1 MAGFSLTGSVGFLL
15 LAYCAYIYGY
25 GVIEHILGFFIV
37 MLPAGI
43 LGAGLGALLG
53 LLFWIFIDKF
63 IVHPLE
69 MISKLFHDGCD
80 FLIKGIA
87 VKSKRAFREL
97 RARFSKE
104 KSDKFPLSLDNG
116 GDFWSDFYCHSPN
129 VFFGEGNLAQR
140 HYQSD
145 LVIQAFPKRLIKKGI
160 YRKSKPWYD
169 SIPLALNSP
178 SARKI
183 AKSIEALK
191 RIKPR
196 GKNKGISERARRL
209 EKETAVIEVDMPSHF
224 LLYGRDVFNQAYY
237 QVTHV
242 GKGSRTIYV
251 PMMFME
257 DVEDLSYIATIL
269 HHDQMEIE
277 DFSKFL
283 ERGEIVTNKV
293 VEDAHAKAMKV
304 DPFGVYR
311 RISIRCRRMMAVSDM
326 FTVAVV
332 RKQREQARREIAKEE
347 KRLQDMEMLHSVSN
361 KEALE
366 PRIILDRLSRL
377 HILMACLY
385 DFEDSRDKAVKHY
398 GLAIESLKGIEE
410 NPDIDTGWLPMQINF
425 RIVYIL
431 ARQKMLS
438 RLRREMVFLSRLEIG
453 REASESE
460 QESFRTLMEY
470 GFYSV
475 RHEVIGILKKHLSNT
490 ILNRASGTEYARI
503 LEAIKFI
510 KRCKYFPNKGK
521 DGQNKPLD
529 NGGLKLSHQYEA
541 MICHSINVFVRDLSS
556 TTAFRNGKVTISRE
570 GLTGKITQDLKY
582 LHQGLKPLVKFIGL
596 SIKSVNEG
604 GQKIKIR
611 GYHLDN
617 PALCFLL
624 PINPVCEIDIAQ
636 VQPLTENDLPDELN
650 ALLRDYQDY
659 YFGESLVVTFS
670 NQSLDN
676 GGTSFPGTDNARI
689 KVLILCNQN
698 KERSPLA
705 AAMLRN
711 NLPEDLKGKV
721 EIASAAIYDIAPDPT
736 IDMYTEKDPILSR
749 HSPRCH
755 TDADIKEA
763 KIIFVMT
770 ARQKETILRLYPGC
784 EDKVRLFLE
793 EGDLNT
799 CMQDH
804 PSTSELF
811 LPSAIPYKHLR
822 RQIEENL
829 NSVFRSVRKVVS
841 ENWKQDDTAR
851 KAIND
856 GVVFININDLIESP
870 LRFTHRPSPG
880 KQIKGTLGSGSSSH
894 PEPGCQFPEVIINN
908 AASTRIFKNELINEM
923 ILGGYRP
930 DILNFSLDD
939 AVDEEKSLIF
949 NYGVIE
955 VVVFN
960 VKIEFWKGM
969 KVFSLI
975 RNKKVIG
982 HGASIYYASEKETKF
997 RFGIHGG
1004 RNARADRQYRG
1015 MGLGSMVF
1023 PVLLDILANQK
1034 IYGDKMVG
1042 FLEVWQTFADW
1053 FSEDTIRGMESIV
1066 RIAKRYGFSGGRISV
1081 YDLRVGLDFRKH
1093 SLIDKSLDNGGKKK
1107 PIEAGVT
1114 LSGINKAMP
1123 VEVILEDF
1131 EKGVQELLE
1140 HPTVES
1146 VSVESIYCYYKEKIE
1161 KSVITA
1167 YLVDRGFNKIDK
1179 DLYSL
1184 PENTVSARQPSLDN
1198 GGQENF
1204 LHSVNVWDIS
1214 DSDRKLIRLCLKFF
1228 FKRGVYFETHL
1239 DDVEQEVFCAFIEAR
1254 KNNRGISEDEL
1265 RKLSWRTITA
1275 ILRGEKSRR
1284 QLKND
1289 MYHKKT
1295 RVVYENS
1302 FAGRLRELM
1311 DKNDLM
1317 PRDIMRIIGVG
1328 KSTLW
1333 FWLKGK
1339 TMPSRENTLK
1349 LAKYFNVTVWYF
1361 LSGMEKEEFMV
1372 QQVSPEDKT
1381 EYGNLVARKIKL
1393 LMYEK
1398 NLTMDELAKKVGV
1411 TKAAVSVWMKGR
1423 VLRLPL
1429 KRKRKIAKA
1438 FGEKTTDIFG
1448 KHRRIKKSNSQSSL
1462 DNGGKMTVREL
1473 FARNEKLA
1481 GVTSPALRHFGFGEG
1496 YASGQGAVEKTEE
1509 WLRTQEAQAV
1519 GWNPE
1524 ALHNFIAVVTEIEK
1538 NAANCINEDVS
1549 RVEFPRIILD
1559 DFQGGA
1565 AAYDE
1570 ELDALVIPLTPPLK
1584 AKLTIAD
1591 IAEAINEEIAH
1602 RIFALGFPFAIQ
1614 SQGQK
1619 EFFVACGLK
1628 DKEERS
1634 HKYLTMRLSIEEQS
1648 KLVRIMK
1655 AFYDLPDYFYEEVL
1669 VDKLQAYF
1677 FPDFL
1682 KEARRSIN
1690 SRNSYFAAPQAV
1702 DDHSSLGDLGFF
1714 AYFVLMGELTG
1725 DLEYTKKV
1733 TDNAKELILRR
1744 QSGRNK
1750 DDFQLEIE
1758 ELSDEPREYT
1768 ADEPEFFD
1776 SLVDAFRI
1784 VFNAVNLKA
1793 EINQSLDN
1801 GGFFSYRI
1809 DTNRL
1814 RQNNERSF
1822 FPYPHAEVPNS
1833 KRSQFL
1839 LFRGW
1844 RAIGFLGGVQCF
1856 GTQARLAGTFAAA
1869 AGILDKE
1876 EQFIRPDTRAP
1887 PKKSYKTDD
1896 TRRRLSAEIFLS
1908 AFDNGGQNNILGKDE
1923 AKEKRHRFSRF
1934 IKGFIL
1940 GFAESKEEITEID
1953 IRQIGY
1959 LYWTIEHGDL
1969 DMITVF
1975 ESVIPIAP
1983 YRSREDSS
1991 TLTEIEDFDG
2001 NIIAQFNNHEVIPQQ
2016 VNDFLRWIN
2025 LPQRVY

>member
-1 MAGFSLTGSVGFLL
+1 CISAEDNDLADNALNKAFENVYQHGRNANNEDRGALLLRFRILSPKRGRFSFILLDRGKGFIDRYGKNAPIEKAVLPGVSFGEKGKLGMGLTIMVDNSDHILITTVTGQGKRKLCRHWEKGFDAEQFHHDAPVESGTRVVFIRDVSLRERENKQDAIRPTGQIRRNFLKTILFAGVLYSSSGNNLMAQQGLNVDVSKKINDQTQGKFPELIGRINNVVSKLLLKHSQRYYDIEVIDVVFKEGNPCPVRVYINKAKGATPRPAFKNVFFSLEDIKNPGLKEAKIAEVETVIYGEKFKGVSKEGLNWISYILKVLLAATGLGLLVLIIRDAGARLYRYRIFRHRERVRKEQHQREINQASQRAGRGHQDRQKSNKRRNSFSVPILPFIYTGHNSGQALSIPELVMFLAVLLLVPVLYKVIQRVFSKNSFDAKSIFIENDEGLGISAKIKAGVSENEFSRLLKDWGIFDIPADPFKIKRAVLVGPDKKMQGFIEYAVIGEDCSILEIQRIWHVEKMPEGFAKGAVYILYINTEPEREHRKVAVGLLRYAIEESLRAGGKGVVAGRNVIKSFWSEVTGSKSLYCVEKMGSKKPALWIEEKPSKEIMQKNNLKINGQLVIFSSKGARQFISRYGRLQKKLLRKSTLHQYTYRKTKERAGLFVMAGFSLTGSVGFLL

-283 ERGEIVTNKV
+283 ERGEIVTNKA
-293 VEDAHAKAMKV
+293 VEDAHAKAMEV

-347 KRLQDMEMLHSVSN
+347 KRLQDMAMLHSVSN

-570 GLTGKITQDLKY
+570 GLIGKITQDLKY

-617 PALCFLL
+617 PALRFLL

-705 AAMLRN
+705 AAMLRD

-721 EIASAAIYDIAPDPT
+721 EIASAAIYDIAPDLT

-841 ENWKQDDTAR
+841 ENWKQDGAAR

-894 PEPGCQFPEVIINN
+894 PEPGCQFPEVII
-908 AASTRIFKNELINEM
+908 
-923 ILGGYRP
+923 
-930 DILNFSLDD
+930 
-939 AVDEEKSLIF
+939 
-949 NYGVIE
+949 
-955 VVVFN
+955 
-960 VKIEFWKGM
+960 
-969 KVFSLI
+969 
-975 RNKKVIG
+975 
-982 HGASIYYASEKETKF
+982 
-997 RFGIHGG
+997 
-1004 RNARADRQYRG
+1004 
-1015 MGLGSMVF
+1015 
-1023 PVLLDILANQK
+1023 
-1034 IYGDKMVG
+1034 
-1042 FLEVWQTFADW
+1042 
-1053 FSEDTIRGMESIV
+1053 
-1066 RIAKRYGFSGGRISV
+1066 
-1081 YDLRVGLDFRKH
+1081 
-1093 SLIDKSLDNGGKKK
+1093 
-1107 PIEAGVT
+1107 
-1114 LSGINKAMP
+1114 
-1123 VEVILEDF
+1123 
-1131 EKGVQELLE
+1131 
-1140 HPTVES
+1140 
-1146 VSVESIYCYYKEKIE
+1146 
-1161 KSVITA
+1161 
-1167 YLVDRGFNKIDK
+1167 
-1179 DLYSL
+1179 
-1184 PENTVSARQPSLDN
+1184 
-1198 GGQENF
+1198 
-1204 LHSVNVWDIS
+1204 
-1214 DSDRKLIRLCLKFF
+1214 
-1228 FKRGVYFETHL
+1228 
-1239 DDVEQEVFCAFIEAR
+1239 
-1254 KNNRGISEDEL
+1254 
-1265 RKLSWRTITA
+1265 
-1275 ILRGEKSRR
+1275 
-1284 QLKND
+1284 
-1289 MYHKKT
+1289 
-1295 RVVYENS
+1295 
-1302 FAGRLRELM
+1302 
-1311 DKNDLM
+1311 
-1317 PRDIMRIIGVG
+1317 
-1328 KSTLW
+1328 
-1333 FWLKGK
+1333 
-1339 TMPSRENTLK
+1339 
-1349 LAKYFNVTVWYF
+1349 
-1361 LSGMEKEEFMV
+1361 
-1372 QQVSPEDKT
+1372 
-1381 EYGNLVARKIKL
+1381 
-1393 LMYEK
+1393 
-1398 NLTMDELAKKVGV
+1398 
-1411 TKAAVSVWMKGR
+1411 
-1423 VLRLPL
+1423 
-1429 KRKRKIAKA
+1429 
-1438 FGEKTTDIFG
+1438 
-1448 KHRRIKKSNSQSSL
+1448 
-1462 DNGGKMTVREL
+1462 
-1473 FARNEKLA
+1473 
-1481 GVTSPALRHFGFGEG
+1481 
-1496 YASGQGAVEKTEE
+1496 
-1509 WLRTQEAQAV
+1509 
-1519 GWNPE
+1519 
-1524 ALHNFIAVVTEIEK
+1524 
-1538 NAANCINEDVS
+1538 
-1549 RVEFPRIILD
+1549 
-1559 DFQGGA
+1559 
-1565 AAYDE
+1565 
-1570 ELDALVIPLTPPLK
+1570 
-1584 AKLTIAD
+1584 
-1591 IAEAINEEIAH
+1591 
-1602 RIFALGFPFAIQ
+1602 
-1614 SQGQK
+1614 
-1619 EFFVACGLK
+1619 
-1628 DKEERS
+1628 
-1634 HKYLTMRLSIEEQS
+1634 
-1648 KLVRIMK
+1648 
-1655 AFYDLPDYFYEEVL
+1655 
-1669 VDKLQAYF
+1669 
-1677 FPDFL
+1677 
-1682 KEARRSIN
+1682 
-1690 SRNSYFAAPQAV
+1690 
-1702 DDHSSLGDLGFF
+1702 
-1714 AYFVLMGELTG
+1714 
-1725 DLEYTKKV
+1725 
-1733 TDNAKELILRR
+1733 
-1744 QSGRNK
+1744 
-1750 DDFQLEIE
+1750 
-1758 ELSDEPREYT
+1758 
-1768 ADEPEFFD
+1768 
-1776 SLVDAFRI
+1776 
-1784 VFNAVNLKA
+1784 
-1793 EINQSLDN
+1793 
-1801 GGFFSYRI
+1801 
-1809 DTNRL
+1809 
-1814 RQNNERSF
+1814 
-1822 FPYPHAEVPNS
+1822 
-1833 KRSQFL
+1833 
-1839 LFRGW
+1839 
-1844 RAIGFLGGVQCF
+1844 
-1856 GTQARLAGTFAAA
+1856 
-1869 AGILDKE
+1869 
-1876 EQFIRPDTRAP
+1876 
-1887 PKKSYKTDD
+1887 
-1896 TRRRLSAEIFLS
+1896 
-1908 AFDNGGQNNILGKDE
+1908 
-1923 AKEKRHRFSRF
+1923 
-1934 IKGFIL
+1934 
-1940 GFAESKEEITEID
+1940 
-1953 IRQIGY
+1953 
-1959 LYWTIEHGDL
+1959 
-1969 DMITVF
+1969 
-1975 ESVIPIAP
+1975 
-1983 YRSREDSS
+1983 
-1991 TLTEIEDFDG
+1991 
-2001 NIIAQFNNHEVIPQQ
+2001 
-2016 VNDFLRWIN
+2016 
-2025 LPQRVY
+2025 